1 MNETITIDLD
11 DYPKEVL
18 YFLIKKSSEE
28 DVSVNKVI
36 ENCISKF
43 LDEVQDNPNQLL
55 FEF

>member
-18 YFLIKKSSEE
+18 YFLIKQSCEE

-43 LDEVQDNPNQLL
+43 LFEVRDNPNQLL
-55 FEF
+55 FDF